1 MTYLYHIDEF
11 DILQDSKHDAVQP
24 IEHQHISIKKK
35 RATFLYLKTDK
46 IQRLNYHGGYEHMI
60 KKTINKI
67 SKKMVLIA
75 GALLLIA
82 SPLTYAQNWPTKP
95 IKLIIPFAAG
105 GTTDI
110 LGRLLAQ
117 QLTKDLGQNV
127 IVENKPGAGGNI
139 AAEFVAQ
146 SAADG
151 YTIMLASGSMLT
163 VNPNLYKKLPVNYAK
178 DFVYITNVASG
189 PMLLSVSTKIPVK
202 NMAEFIAYAKTKD
215 LNFGSAGIGSQVHMA
230 AENFT
235 YSANIPATHV
245 PYKGESAAINDLV
258 AGQIDFMVGNL
269 TAATGF
275 AKNGQIKPLAV
286 TSLKRSKQLPDV
298 PTVAEAGIP
307 GFESTGWFGLIAPA
321 NTPQVITEKI
331 YAATVKA
338 VNSEALRASL
348 DLNGLTAVVNN
359 QKDFESQVKAESIV
373 WEKVIKGRNISAQ

>member
-1 MTYLYHIDEF
+1 MF
-11 DILQDSKHDAVQP
+11 K
-24 IEHQHISIKKK
+24 IEKYKFS
-35 RATFLYLKTDK
+35 R
-46 IQRLNYHGGYEHMI
+46 RL
-60 KKTINKI
+60 
-67 SKKMVLIA
+67 VLIA
-75 GALLLIA
+75 GALTLAMPQLA
-82 SPLTYAQNWPTKP
+82 AAQSWPTKP

-127 IVENKPGAGGNI
+127 IVENKGGAGGNI

-146 SAADG
+146 SPADG

-163 VNPNLYKKLPVNYAK
+163 VNPNLYKKLPVDYAK

-189 PMLLSVSTKIPVK
+189 PMLLSVSKKMPVK
-202 NMAEFIAYAKTKD
+202 NFAEFVAYAKTKD

-230 AENFT
+230 GENLT
-235 YSANIPATHV
+235 YAAKIPATHV

-258 AGQIDFMVGNL
+258 SGQIDFMVGNL

-286 TSLKRSKQLPDV
+286 TSAKRVQQLPDV

-307 GFESTGWFGLIAPA
+307 GFESTGWFGLVAPA
-321 NTPQVITEKI
+321 NTPNAITEKI
-331 YAATVKA
+331 YNATVKA
-338 VNSEALRASL
+338 VSSEAMKKSL
-348 DLNGLTAVVNN
+348 DLNGLTAVVNS
-359 QKDFESQVKAESIV
+359 QKDFESQVKAESGV
-373 WEKVIKGRNISAQ
+373 WEKVIKGRNISTQ

>member
-1 MTYLYHIDEF
+1 MF
-11 DILQDSKHDAVQP
+11 K
-24 IEHQHISIKKK
+24 QHISKLGRK
-35 RATFLYLKTDK
+35 FL
-46 IQRLNYHGGYEHMI
+46 
-60 KKTINKI
+60 
-67 SKKMVLIA
+67 LIA
-75 GALLLIA
+75 GSLAFLT
-82 SPLTYAQNWPTKP
+82 SPLASAQNWPTKP

-139 AAEFVAQ
+139 AAEYVAQ
-146 SAADG
+146 SSADG

-163 VNPNLYKKLPVNYAK
+163 VNPSLYKKLPVNYAK

-189 PMLLSVSTKIPVK
+189 PMLLSVSNKIPVK
-202 NMAEFIAYAKTKD
+202 NVAEFIAYAKTKD

-230 AENFT
+230 EENFT
-235 YSANIPATHV
+235 YTAGIPATHV
-245 PYKGESAAINDLV
+245 PYKGESAALNDLV

-269 TAATGF
+269 TAAAGF
-275 AKNGQIKPLAV
+275 AKAGQIKPLAV
-286 TSLKRSKQLPDV
+286 TSLKRSKKLPDV
-298 PTVAEAGIP
+298 PTVAESAIP
-307 GFESTGWFGLIAPA
+307 GFESTGWFGLVAPA
-321 NTPQVITEKI
+321 NTPKAITDKI

-338 VNSEALRASL
+338 INSEALRTSL

-359 QKDFESQVKAESIV
+359 QKEFESQVKAESAA

>member
-1 MTYLYHIDEF
+1 MF
-11 DILQDSKHDAVQP
+11 K
-24 IEHQHISIKKK
+24 IEKYKLS
-35 RATFLYLKTDK
+35 RRF
-46 IQRLNYHGGYEHMI
+46 
-60 KKTINKI
+60 
-67 SKKMVLIA
+67 VLLA
-75 GALLLIA
+75 GVLAFAMPQLV
-82 SPLTYAQNWPTKP
+82 SAQSWPTKP

-127 IVENKPGAGGNI
+127 IVENKGGAGGNI

-163 VNPNLYKKLPVNYAK
+163 VNPNLYKRLPVNYSK
-178 DFVYITNVASG
+178 DFVNITNVASG
-189 PMLLSVSTKIPVK
+189 PMLLSVSNKIPVK
-202 NMAEFIAYAKTKD
+202 NLNEFITYAKTKD

-230 AENFT
+230 AENLT

-258 AGQIDFMVGNL
+258 SGQIDFMVGNL

-275 AKNGQIKPLAV
+275 AKAGQIKPIAV
-286 TSLKRSKQLPDV
+286 TSAKRVKQLPDV
-298 PTVAEAGIP
+298 PTVAESGIP
-307 GFESTGWFGLIAPA
+307 GFESTGWFGLVAPA
-321 NTPQVITEKI
+321 NTPKVITDKI
-331 YAATVKA
+331 YDATVKA
-338 VNSEALRASL
+338 VKSEAMQKSL
-348 DLNGLTAVVNN
+348 DLNGLTAIVNS
-359 QKDFESQVKAESIV
+359 QKDFDAQIKAESAN

>member
-1 MTYLYHIDEF
+1 MF
-11 DILQDSKHDAVQP
+11 KQS
-24 IEHQHISIKKK
+24 
-35 RATFLYLKTDK
+35 
-46 IQRLNYHGGYEHMI
+46 
-60 KKTINKI
+60 I
-67 SKKMVLIA
+67 SKLGKKIALIV
-75 GALLLIA
+75 GVFTLLA
-82 SPLTYAQNWPTKP
+82 SPLAMAQNWPTKP

-146 SAADG
+146 SPADG

-163 VNPNLYKKLPVNYAK
+163 VNPSLYKRLPVNYAK

-189 PMLLSVSTKIPVK
+189 PMLVSVSTKLPVK
-202 NMAEFIAYAKTKD
+202 TLGEFIAYAKTKD

-230 AENFT
+230 AENLT

-286 TSLKRSKQLPDV
+286 TSSKRAKQLPDV

-307 GFESTGWFGLIAPA
+307 GFESTGWFGLVAPA
-321 NTPQVITEKI
+321 STPKIITDKI

-359 QKDFESQVKAESIV
+359 QKEFESQIKAESAV
-373 WEKVIKGRNISAQ
+373 WDKVIKGRNISAQ

>member
-1 MTYLYHIDEF
+1 ML
-11 DILQDSKHDAVQP
+11 
-24 IEHQHISIKKK
+24 KKFIGRIGK
-35 RATFLYLKTDK
+35 QFA
-46 IQRLNYHGGYEHMI
+46 
-60 KKTINKI
+60 
-67 SKKMVLIA
+67 LIT

-82 SPLTYAQNWPTKP
+82 SPLSYAQNWPTKP

-151 YTIMLASGSMLT
+151 YIIMLASGSMLT

-189 PMLLSVSTKIPVK
+189 PMLVSVSTKLPVK
-202 NMAEFIAYAKTKD
+202 TLGEFIAFAKTKD

-307 GFESTGWFGLIAPA
+307 GFESTGWFGLVAPS

-359 QKDFESQVKAESIV
+359 QKEFESQVKAESIV

>member
-1 MTYLYHIDEF
+1 MFEN
-11 DILQDSKHDAVQP
+11 
-24 IEHQHISIKKK
+24 KKYK
-35 RATFLYLKTDK
+35 FSR
-46 IQRLNYHGGYEHMI
+46 RL
-60 KKTINKI
+60 
-67 SKKMVLIA
+67 VLLA
-75 GALLLIA
+75 GALTLALPQLA
-82 SPLTYAQNWPTKP
+82 VAQSWPTKP

-127 IVENKPGAGGNI
+127 IVENKGGAGGNI

-146 SAADG
+146 SPADG

-163 VNPNLYKKLPVNYAK
+163 VNPSLYKKLPVNYSK
-178 DFVYITNVASG
+178 DFVNITNVASG

-202 NMAEFIAYAKTKD
+202 NLNEFITYAKTKD

-230 AENFT
+230 AENLT

-258 AGQIDFMVGNL
+258 SGQIDFMVGNL

-275 AKNGQIKPLAV
+275 AKGGQIKPIAV
-286 TSLKRSKQLPDV
+286 TSAKRVKQLPDV
-298 PTVAEAGIP
+298 PTVAESGIP
-307 GFESTGWFGLIAPA
+307 GFESTGWFGLVAPA
-321 NTPQVITEKI
+321 NTPKVITDKI
-331 YAATVKA
+331 YDATVKA
-338 VNSEALRASL
+338 VKSDAMQKSL
-348 DLNGLTAVVNN
+348 ELNGLSPVVNS
-359 QKDFESQVKAESIV
+359 QKDFDAQIKAESAN

>member
-1 MTYLYHIDEF
+1 MF
-11 DILQDSKHDAVQP
+11 KQQ
-24 IEHQHISIKKK
+24 
-35 RATFLYLKTDK
+35 
-46 IQRLNYHGGYEHMI
+46 
-60 KKTINKI
+60 I
-67 SKKMVLIA
+67 SKLGKKIALIA
-75 GALLLIA
+75 GTFALLA
-82 SPLTYAQNWPTKP
+82 SPLAMAQNWPTKP

-139 AAEFVAQ
+139 AAEYVAQ
-146 SAADG
+146 SPADG

-163 VNPNLYKKLPVNYAK
+163 VNPFLYKKLPVNYAK

-189 PMLLSVSTKIPVK
+189 PMLVSVSTKLPVK
-202 NMAEFIAYAKTKD
+202 NLAEFIAYAKTKD

-230 AENFT
+230 AENLT

-275 AKNGQIKPLAV
+275 AKAGQIKPLAV

-321 NTPQVITEKI
+321 GTPKVITEKI

-338 VNSEALRASL
+338 VGSEALRASL
-348 DLNGLTAVVNN
+348 DLNGLTAVVNS
-359 QKDFESQVKAESIV
+359 QKEFESQVKAESVV
-373 WEKVIKGRNISAQ
+373 WDKVIKGRNISAQ

>member
-1 MTYLYHIDEF
+1 MFKQFIGSVGKQF
-11 DILQDSKHDAVQP
+11 I
-24 IEHQHISIKKK
+24 
-35 RATFLYLKTDK
+35 
-46 IQRLNYHGGYEHMI
+46 
-60 KKTINKI
+60 
-67 SKKMVLIA
+67 LIA
-75 GALLLIA
+75 GVLLLIA

-151 YTIMLASGSMLT
+151 YIIMLASGSMLT

-189 PMLLSVSTKIPVK
+189 PMLVSVSTKLPVK
-202 NMAEFIAYAKTKD
+202 NLGEFIAYAKTKD

-307 GFESTGWFGLIAPA
+307 GFESTGWFGLVAPA
-321 NTPQVITEKI
+321 NTPKTITEKI
-331 YAATVKA
+331 YDATVKA

>member
-1 MTYLYHIDEF
+1 MFRINNFQLSRRF
-11 DILQDSKHDAVQP
+11 IL
-24 IEHQHISIKKK
+24 
-35 RATFLYLKTDK
+35 L
-46 IQRLNYHGGYEHMI
+46 
-60 KKTINKI
+60 
-67 SKKMVLIA
+67 A
-75 GALLLIA
+75 GALSLALPQLAIA
-82 SPLTYAQNWPTKP
+82 QAWPTKP
-95 IKLIIPFAAG
+95 IKLVIPFAAG

-127 IVENKPGAGGNI
+127 IVENKGGAGGNI

-146 SAADG
+146 APADG

-189 PMLLSVSTKIPVK
+189 PMLLSVSTKLPVK
-202 NMAEFIAYAKTKD
+202 NFGEFIAYAKTKD

-230 AENFT
+230 GENLT
-235 YSANIPATHV
+235 YAANIPATHV

-258 AGQIDFMVGNL
+258 SGQIDFMVGNL

-286 TSLKRSKQLPDV
+286 TSSKRVKQLPDV

-307 GFESTGWFGLIAPA
+307 GFESTGWFGLVAPA
-321 NTPQVITEKI
+321 NTPKVITDKI
-331 YAATVKA
+331 YEATVKA
-338 VNSEALRASL
+338 VGSEAMKKSL
-348 DLNGLTAVVNN
+348 DLNGLTAVVNT
-359 QKDFESQVKAESIV
+359 QKDFDAQIKSESAS
-373 WEKVIKGRNISAQ
+373 WEKVIKGRNISTQ

>member
-1 MTYLYHIDEF
+1 ML
-11 DILQDSKHDAVQP
+11 
-24 IEHQHISIKKK
+24 
-35 RATFLYLKTDK
+35 K
-46 IQRLNYHGGYEHMI
+46 IQKYKLSRRL
-60 KKTINKI
+60 
-67 SKKMVLIA
+67 VLLA
-75 GALLLIA
+75 GALTLALPQLA
-82 SPLTYAQNWPTKP
+82 TAQSWPTRP

-127 IVENKPGAGGNI
+127 IVENKGGAGGNI

-146 SAADG
+146 SPADG

-189 PMLLSVSTKIPVK
+189 PMLLSASTKLPVK
-202 NMAEFIAYAKTKD
+202 NFGEFIAYAKTKD

-230 AENFT
+230 GENLT
-235 YSANIPATHV
+235 YAANIPATHV

-258 AGQIDFMVGNL
+258 SGQIDFMVGNL

-286 TSLKRSKQLPDV
+286 TSAKRVKQLPDV

-307 GFESTGWFGLIAPA
+307 GFESTGWFGLVAPA
-321 NTPQVITEKI
+321 ATPKAITDKI
-331 YAATVKA
+331 YDATVKA
-338 VNSEALRASL
+338 VSSEAMKKSL

-359 QKDFESQVKAESIV
+359 QKDFEAQVKSESTT
-373 WEKVIKGRNISAQ
+373 WEKVIKGRNISTQ

>member
-1 MTYLYHIDEF
+1 MFRINNFKLSRRF
-11 DILQDSKHDAVQP
+11 IL
-24 IEHQHISIKKK
+24 
-35 RATFLYLKTDK
+35 L
-46 IQRLNYHGGYEHMI
+46 
-60 KKTINKI
+60 
-67 SKKMVLIA
+67 A
-75 GALLLIA
+75 GALSLALPQLAIA
-82 SPLTYAQNWPTKP
+82 QAWPTKP
-95 IKLIIPFAAG
+95 IKLVIPFAAG

-127 IVENKPGAGGNI
+127 IVENKGGAGGNI

-146 SAADG
+146 APADG

-189 PMLLSVSTKIPVK
+189 PMLLSVSTKLPVK
-202 NMAEFIAYAKTKD
+202 NFGEFIAYAKTKD

-230 AENFT
+230 GENLT
-235 YSANIPATHV
+235 YAANIPATHV

-258 AGQIDFMVGNL
+258 SGQIDFMVGNL

-286 TSLKRSKQLPDV
+286 TSAKRVKQLPDI

-307 GFESTGWFGLIAPA
+307 GFESTGWFGLVAPA
-321 NTPQVITEKI
+321 NTPKVITDKI
-331 YAATVKA
+331 YEATVKA
-338 VNSEALRASL
+338 VGSEAMKKSL
-348 DLNGLTAVVNN
+348 DLNGLTAVVNT
-359 QKDFESQVKAESIV
+359 QKDFDTQIKSESAS
-373 WEKVIKGRNISAQ
+373 WEKVIKGRNISTQ

>member
-1 MTYLYHIDEF
+1 ML
-11 DILQDSKHDAVQP
+11 
-24 IEHQHISIKKK
+24 
-35 RATFLYLKTDK
+35 K
-46 IQRLNYHGGYEHMI
+46 IQKL
-60 KKTINKI
+60 KI
-67 SKKMVLIA
+67 SRRLVLIA
-75 GALLLIA
+75 SALTLALPQLA
-82 SPLTYAQNWPTKP
+82 TAQSWPTKP

-127 IVENKPGAGGNI
+127 IVENKGGAGGNI

-146 SAADG
+146 APADG

-163 VNPNLYKKLPVNYAK
+163 VNPSLYKKLPVNYSK
-178 DFVYITNVASG
+178 DFVNITNVASG

-202 NMAEFIAYAKTKD
+202 NLNEFITYAKTKD

-230 AENFT
+230 AENLT

-258 AGQIDFMVGNL
+258 SGQIDFMVGNL

-275 AKNGQIKPLAV
+275 AKAGQIKPIAV
-286 TSLKRSKQLPDV
+286 TSAKRVKQLPDV
-298 PTVAEAGIP
+298 PTVAESGIP

-321 NTPQVITEKI
+321 NTPKVITDKI
-331 YAATVKA
+331 YDATVKA
-338 VNSEALRASL
+338 VKSDAMQKSL
-348 DLNGLTAVVNN
+348 ELNGLSPVVNS
-359 QKDFESQVKAESIV
+359 QKDFDAQIKAESAN

>member
-1 MTYLYHIDEF
+1 MFKIENFKLSRRF
-11 DILQDSKHDAVQP
+11 IL
-24 IEHQHISIKKK
+24 
-35 RATFLYLKTDK
+35 L
-46 IQRLNYHGGYEHMI
+46 
-60 KKTINKI
+60 
-67 SKKMVLIA
+67 A
-75 GALLLIA
+75 GALSLALPQLAIA
-82 SPLTYAQNWPTKP
+82 QSWPTKP
-95 IKLIIPFAAG
+95 IKLVIPFAAG

-127 IVENKPGAGGNI
+127 IVENKGGAGGNI

-146 SAADG
+146 SPADG

-189 PMLLSVSTKIPVK
+189 PMLLSVSTKLPVK
-202 NMAEFIAYAKTKD
+202 NFGEFIVYAKTKD

-230 AENFT
+230 GENLT
-235 YSANIPATHV
+235 YAANIPATHV

-258 AGQIDFMVGNL
+258 SGQIDFMVGNL

-286 TSLKRSKQLPDV
+286 TSAKRVKQLPDV
-298 PTVAEAGIP
+298 ATVAEAGIP
-307 GFESTGWFGLIAPA
+307 GFESTGWFGLVAPA
-321 NTPQVITEKI
+321 NTPKAITEKI
-331 YAATVKA
+331 YDATVKA
-338 VNSEALRASL
+338 VSSEAMKKSL

-359 QKDFESQVKAESIV
+359 QKDFEAQVKSESAS
-373 WEKVIKGRNISAQ
+373 WEKVIKGRNISTQ

>member
-1 MTYLYHIDEF
+1 ML
-11 DILQDSKHDAVQP
+11 
-24 IEHQHISIKKK
+24 KKFIGRIGK
-35 RATFLYLKTDK
+35 QF
-46 IQRLNYHGGYEHMI
+46 
-60 KKTINKI
+60 
-67 SKKMVLIA
+67 VLIT

-82 SPLTYAQNWPTKP
+82 SPIANAQNWPTKP

-189 PMLLSVSTKIPVK
+189 PMLVSVSTKLPVK
-202 NMAEFIAYAKTKD
+202 TLGEFIAYAKTKD

-307 GFESTGWFGLIAPA
+307 GFESTGWFGLVAPA
-321 NTPQVITEKI
+321 NTPKTITEKI
-331 YAATVKA
+331 YDATVKA

-359 QKDFESQVKAESIV
+359 QKEFEAQVKAESVV

>member
-1 MTYLYHIDEF
+1 MFKLE
-11 DILQDSKHDAVQP
+11 K
-24 IEHQHISIKKK
+24 
-35 RATFLYLKTDK
+35 
-46 IQRLNYHGGYEHMI
+46 LNL
-60 KKTINKI
+60 
-67 SKKMVLIA
+67 SRRFVLLA
-75 GALLLIA
+75 GALSLALPQLAIA
-82 SPLTYAQNWPTKP
+82 QSWPTKP

-127 IVENKPGAGGNI
+127 IVENKGGAGGNI

-146 SAADG
+146 SPADG

-163 VNPNLYKKLPVNYAK
+163 VNPNLYKRLPVNYAK

-189 PMLLSVSTKIPVK
+189 PMLLSVSTKLPVK
-202 NMAEFIAYAKTKD
+202 NFGEFIAYAKTKD

-230 AENFT
+230 GENLT
-235 YSANIPATHV
+235 YAANIPATHV

-258 AGQIDFMVGNL
+258 SGQIDFMVGNL

-286 TSLKRSKQLPDV
+286 TSAKRVKQLPDV

-307 GFESTGWFGLIAPA
+307 GFESTGWFGLVAPA
-321 NTPQVITEKI
+321 NTPKVITDKI
-331 YAATVKA
+331 YEATVKA
-338 VNSEALRASL
+338 VGSEAMRKSL
-348 DLNGLTAVVNN
+348 DLNGLTAVVNT
-359 QKDFESQVKAESIV
+359 QKDFDAQVKAESVV
-373 WEKVIKGRNISAQ
+373 WEKVIKGRNISTQ